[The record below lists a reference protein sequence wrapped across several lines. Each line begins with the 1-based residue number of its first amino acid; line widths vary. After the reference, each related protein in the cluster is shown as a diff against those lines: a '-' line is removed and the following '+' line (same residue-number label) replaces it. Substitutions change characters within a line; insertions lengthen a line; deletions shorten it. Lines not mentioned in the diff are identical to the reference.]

1 MVDEISAKLF
11 VKGSYLRHQLRY
23 GTHAQIRDAR
33 NQLRVLMISH
43 KEEGYWK
50 SRPELLRQYM
60 DLLYRCDRILSSL
73 GPGLALAKRAYTPL
87 NNQIP

>member
-1 MVDEISAKLF
+1 MVDVITAKLF
-11 VKGSYLRHQLRY
+11 VKGSYLRHQLRH

-33 NQLRVLMISH
+33 NQLRVLMIAH

-50 SRPELLRQYM
+50 SRPDLLRQYM
-60 DLLYRCDRILSSL
+60 DLLYRCDRILSTL
-73 GPGLALAKRAYTPL
+73 GPGLALAKRANTPF

>member
-1 MVDEISAKLF
+1 MADETTARLY
-11 VKGSYLRHQLRY
+11 VKGSFLRHQLRH
-23 GTHAQIRDAR
+23 GTDAQIRDAR
-33 NQLRVLMISH
+33 NQLRALMISH
-43 KEEGYWK
+43 QGDGYWR

-87 NNQIP
+87 HNQVS